1 MLSPSTF
8 LNLAK
13 SLNVS
18 SFSKMQDTKH
28 SIFTENID
36 YIHKSFLIAHPPL
49 GQRVGEEFEGLLIM
63 PMLLEKEIGK
73 CVSFHAFRHIAE
85 AVAESEVDIFTPF
98 KTQSVTMPC
107 TVLMF
112 LFYIFF
118 LFHQFNGSNVLRSNV
133 LTRKSR

>member
-63 PMLLEKEIGK
+63 PMLLEKEIG
-73 CVSFHAFRHIAE
+73 
-85 AVAESEVDIFTPF
+85 
-98 KTQSVTMPC
+98 SVFPSMLSGTLQKLWQRVKWTYSLLSRLNLSPC
-107 TVLMF
+107 LE
-112 LFYIFF
+112 
-118 LFHQFNGSNVLRSNV
+118 QF
-133 LTRKSR
+133 